1 MLGIED
7 KLVAAAYILCLAST
21 ILCVIYGLIKWSRG
35 QEPEEQAA
43 EDVRWAQEEKKVEEE
58 L

>member
-7 KLVAAAYILCLAST
+7 KYVSMVYLLCIGSS
-21 ILCVIYGLIKWSRG
+21 ILCVIYGIFRWNHGVDETR
-35 QEPEEQAA
+35 EE
-43 EDVRWAQEEKKVEEE
+43 DIHWAQEEKKVEEE

>member
-7 KLVAAAYILCLAST
+7 KYVALAYILCIAST
-21 ILCVIYGLIKWSRG
+21 ILCVVYGAINWNRG
-35 QEPEEQAA
+35 DDTTKD
-43 EDVRWAQEEKKVEEE
+43 EDIRWAQEEKKVEEE

>member
-7 KLVAAAYILCLAST
+7 KWVALVYILCIASA
-21 ILCVIYGLIKWSRG
+21 ILCVTYGIINWNKGDDEVS
-35 QEPEEQAA
+35 A
-43 EDVRWAQEEKKVEEE
+43 EDIRWAQEEKKVEEE

>member
-7 KLVAAAYILCLAST
+7 KYVALAYVLCVAST
-21 ILCVIYGLIKWSRG
+21 ILCVAYGIVMWNKGDES
-35 QEPEEQAA
+35 PKA
-43 EDVRWAQEEKKVEEE
+43 EDIKWAQEEKKVEEE